1 MLQEVIQSIRNELNG
16 RIMNAKQIGQPYV
29 VFKPEYS
36 PAWYA
41 ASQESMNNTSYP
53 YNDYITFDAIRT
65 PLIKQLQVD
74 FPESSIS
81 IESAGRRI
89 VISWP

>member
-1 MLQEVIQSIRNELNG
+1 MLQEVIQSIRNELND
-16 RIMNAKQIGQPYV
+16 RILNAKQIGQPYF
-29 VFKPEYS
+29 VFEPEYS

-65 PLIKQLQVD
+65 PLIKQLQTD
-74 FPESSIS
+74 FPESAIS